1 MDGYGTYAEN
11 FAVNWL
17 ETNYIVHF
25 AENYIEELTVQDVAD
40 FPQTLFGWGLVN
52 AVGRA
57 LSSREAIRAAC
68 KTPVDDTEV
77 VPPWSTTGR
86 LLRVLEGRAPSRPF
100 RGEFCKRLIMR
111 IAGPQA

>member
-40 FPQTLFGWGLVN
+40 FPQTLFGWGL
-52 AVGRA
+52 A
-57 LSSREAIRAAC
+57 
-68 KTPVDDTEV
+68 
-77 VPPWSTTGR
+77 
-86 LLRVLEGRAPSRPF
+86 RVKYSQTAPQRRPSPAS
-100 RGEFCKRLIMR
+100 I
-111 IAGPQA
+111 

>member
-40 FPQTLFGWGLVN
+40 FPQTLFGQGQV
-52 AVGRA
+52 R
-57 LSSREAIRAAC
+57 SP
-68 KTPVDDTEV
+68 KT
-77 VPPWSTTGR
+77 
-86 LLRVLEGRAPSRPF
+86 
-100 RGEFCKRLIMR
+100 
-111 IAGPQA
+111 